1 MAPDWTAAPSSV
13 IFVLLT
19 DHMAFI
25 MIDTIGFDGD
35 DTLWHN
41 ESLFSM
47 TQERFRA
54 LLAHAADPDDLDR
67 RLLDAERANLKVY
80 GYGIKG
86 FVLSMIESA
95 ISVTDGRVP
104 ARDLQSLIDFGKAM
118 LEHPVELLPD
128 IADVVEALSHRYRL
142 ILITKGDLF
151 DQESKIARSGLA
163 GRFDAVEI
171 VSEKDPASYRRVLER
186 HSVDPKRFVMVGN
199 SVRSDILP
207 VLAIGGHAVHIPY
220 AITWA
225 HEEAEPPDEHYRR
238 IDSVL
243 DLPSLL
249 AAW

>member
-1 MAPDWTAAPSSV
+1 
-13 IFVLLT
+13 
-19 DHMAFI
+19 

-54 LLAHAADPDDLDR
+54 LLAHATNPADLDR
-67 RLLDAERANLKVY
+67 RLLEAERANLRVY

-86 FVLSMIESA
+86 FVLSMIETA
-95 ISVTDGRVP
+95 IAVTDGRVP
-104 ARDLQSLIDFGKAM
+104 ARDLQSLIEFGKAM
-118 LEHPVELLPD
+118 LDHPVELLPGV
-128 IADVVEALSHRYRL
+128 AEVVEALSARHRL

-163 GRFDAVEI
+163 ERFDAVEI
-171 VSEKDPASYRRVLER
+171 VSEKDPATYRRVLAR
-186 HSVDPKRFVMVGN
+186 HNVAPERFVMVGN

-207 VLAIGGHAVHIPY
+207 VLSVGAHAVHVPY

-238 IDSVL
+238 IDTVL
-243 DLPSLL
+243 DLPPLL